1 MLRGIVA
8 VVGIAFVVAVVAGG
22 LWVELSDLAR
32 LQRYLDCVNELGL
45 VGYVSLSLAY
55 VVLAM
60 MPVPLMPLTALGGF
74 VMGFWVGFA
83 LLWPASIASAA
94 LTHWL
99 GRRHLTQYTPVL
111 LQRFPR
117 ADYLRL
123 EAVKSHWVAVAIN
136 RLLPVCPFAIQNVV
150 LGAIGLPVRAQ
161 VIGTALGIIPALS
174 FALYCGTIAK
184 MLTEVLSNPAA
195 LLPVGRVS
203 LLLTSVLVFCLVLVW
218 IKKRLQHYQG
228 AEGKVGSS

>member
-8 VVGIAFVVAVVAGG
+8 VVGIAFVVAVVAGA

-32 LQRYLDCVNELGL
+32 LQRYLDCVNELGI

-111 LQRFPR
+111 LRAFKSRLFEIGSGEEPLGYRGPLIDSCRCVPSRFRMWCWGNR
-117 ADYLRL
+117 ATG
-123 EAVKSHWVAVAIN
+123 W
-136 RLLPVCPFAIQNVV
+136 
-150 LGAIGLPVRAQ
+150 AQ

-174 FALYCGTIAK
+174 FALT
-184 MLTEVLSNPAA
+184 
-195 LLPVGRVS
+195 
-203 LLLTSVLVFCLVLVW
+203 
-218 IKKRLQHYQG
+218 
-228 AEGKVGSS
+228 